1 MPFSRGPIS
10 GPCAKS
16 RPLLMAPGERKVKK
30 PGQRTRTR
38 TRTQIATNWGLAG
51 PRPLGESWYLIHM
64 LLASGRNPSTRES
77 HAWVILVLV
86 TGEGRNAKRVL
97 EQALNHTASDKVRIQ
112 TQGRLTA
119 HLPSPIPGC
128 HPLIRSVGESK
139 GTGPPHRCVPAPF
152 ADLSRALCKS
162 CLGALHRGPG
172 TSSLLG
178 LVGVRGRREAPGSGS
193 QC

>member
-1 MPFSRGPIS
+1 
-10 GPCAKS
+10 
-16 RPLLMAPGERKVKK
+16 
-30 PGQRTRTR
+30 
-38 TRTQIATNWGLAG
+38 
-51 PRPLGESWYLIHM
+51 M
-64 LLASGRNPSTRES
+64 LLAPGRNPSTRES
-77 HAWVILVLV
+77 HAWVILVVLV

-112 TQGRLTA
+112 TQGRLVA
-119 HLPSPIPGC
+119 RLPSPIPGC

-139 GTGPPHRCVPAPF
+139 GTGPQHRCVPAPF

-178 LVGVRGRREAPGSGS
+178 LVGEEGEKPQAQAASAETPPTQLLLRQENALK
-193 QC
+193 